1 MIKTHAE
8 MEREVRQKMR
18 GGQGSVEIVH
28 IFRPQELKG
37 KVRLMAHL
45 RLEKGSSIGFHVH
58 EGEEEVFYIL
68 RGAGM
73 VSEGAEP
80 RRVTAGDAVLT
91 GGGAGHAIENPGDE
105 PLEFMAT
112 ILTY

>member
-28 IFRPQELKG
+28 IFLPRELKG

-73 VSEGAEP
+73 VSEGAAP
-80 RRVTAGDAVLT
+80 RRVAAGDAVLT
-91 GGGAGHAIENPGDE
+91 GGAPGT
-105 PLEFMAT
+105 PSRTRGTNRWSSWPPF
-112 ILTY
+112 